1 MRTLKTDPKVHILS
15 AVGETPE
22 PLIVI
27 CETCVVFY
35 FLPRA
40 PSKLLANLQ
49 NKNQSCKIDPTAPSV
64 LHM

>member
-1 MRTLKTDPKVHILS
+1 MEI
-15 AVGETPE
+15 
-22 PLIVI
+22 PLCIVD

-49 NKNQSCKIDPTAPSV
+49 NKNQSCKIDSTAPSV
-64 LHM
+64 LSYVVYPVLHL